1 MVRTL
6 SAAPYVVPPFPVMS
20 YLKEAAA
27 STFTKYGA
35 LVLWDSAGTLAS
47 DDDANGP
54 WLKFTSGAVSG
65 NVARGNAFT
74 ATNARPDWNAVC
86 ETSIRLIDV
95 ANTRIWIGFQGGDP
109 SASATPAVRLAAF
122 RFDTGA
128 GDTHWQA
135 QTSNGTGTQTI
146 TDTGITPNAGDRA
159 KFEVRLNGATNVTFY
174 INGALVATNAANL
187 PAATSLLGM
196 GMYITTL
203 TAAGKAIAMAYQQL
217 WTLGR

>member
-35 LVLWDSAGTLAS
+35 LVLWDSAGTLA
-47 DDDANGP
+47 
-54 WLKFTSGAVSG
+54 SG